1 VSDDRDP
8 IPMFPLPDLVALP
21 GTEVGFHF
29 FEPRYR
35 AMARDFLAK
44 GSASELVLAEAL
56 GPEAPRGEDVRLA
69 PIASVARPLA
79 AEVNRDG
86 TIDVVLR
93 VHARV
98 RITEVPRGELLYRRA
113 RCAVLDDVVRAGP
126 GLGATEASLRACARE
141 LSEIEREHGGEGGVR
156 LDGGAGVLAD
166 RLADRY
172 FRRDAT
178 LRRKVLETLDILD
191 RGEIVLEQI
200 ARILAAIREAQGG
213 LAS

>member
-8 IPMFPLPDLVALP
+8 TPMFPLPGLVALP
-21 GTEVGFHF
+21 GTELGFHF

-35 AMARDFLAK
+35 AMARDFLAR
-44 GSASELVLAEAL
+44 GSTSELVLAEVL
-56 GPEAPRGEDVRLA
+56 EGEDPRRDDTRLES
-69 PIASVARPLA
+69 IASIARPLA

-98 RITEVPRGELLYRRA
+98 RIEESPRGELLYRRA
-113 RCAVLDDVVRAGP
+113 RCTVLDDIVRASP
-126 GLGATEASLRACARE
+126 ALEATEASLRACARE

-156 LDGGAGVLAD
+156 LDGGAGLLSD

-172 FRRDAT
+172 LRRDAT
-178 LRRKVLETLDILD
+178 LRRKVLETLDVLD
-191 RGEIVLEQI
+191 RGELVLEQI